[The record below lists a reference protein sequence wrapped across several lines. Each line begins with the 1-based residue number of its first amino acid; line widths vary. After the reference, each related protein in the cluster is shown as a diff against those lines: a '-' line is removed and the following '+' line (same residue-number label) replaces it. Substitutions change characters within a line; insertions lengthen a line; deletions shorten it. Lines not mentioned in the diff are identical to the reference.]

1 MLTASQSKPQPS
13 LSTQHRKHVAKQR
26 ILLADDDA
34 EMRSMVAWAL
44 ERKGYIVQ
52 ECHDGDSLKKW
63 IDRSHSRSTNVTFD
77 LVVSDIRM
85 PGLTGL
91 EILEDVQTH
100 GGQLPVILVSAF
112 CDSETEDQ
120 ARRLGAAALLPKP
133 FEVEDL
139 VEQVTTLLPDPS
151 ATAGSNARGAHDR
164 RPHGP
169 SFPLD
174 IVFRHRD
181 ADAALN
187 SWIVALAGR
196 LERHADLIQNCR
208 VVIEPT
214 HLAGLSD
221 QHINLVISTKS
232 HPIVVNTISE
242 RDGSDLALR
251 QSLHHLFDVADRW
264 LEELDSTH

>member
-1 MLTASQSKPQPS
+1 MLTASQSKTQPS
-13 LSTQHRKHVAKQR
+13 LTPQTHKQVAKQR

-34 EMRSMVAWAL
+34 EMRAMVAWAL
-44 ERKGYIVQ
+44 EREGYILQ

-77 LVVSDIRM
+77 LVISDIRM
-85 PGLTGL
+85 PGLSGL
-91 EILEDVQTH
+91 EVLEDVQTH
-100 GGQLPVILVSAF
+100 GGKLPVILVSAF

-120 ARRLGAAALLPKP
+120 ARRFGAAALLPKP
-133 FEVEDL
+133 FEMEDL
-139 VEQVTTLLPDPS
+139 VAKVKALLPDPS
-151 ATAGSNARGAHDR
+151 STARSTARGARDR
-164 RPHGP
+164 QPHQP

-174 IVFRHRD
+174 IVFRHRS

-221 QHINLVISTKS
+221 QHVNLVVSTKT

-242 RDGSDLALR
+242 RGRQRLGLAPVPAPPLR
-251 QSLHHLFDVADRW
+251 CRRPVARR
-264 LEELDSTH
+264 TR